1 MMAFARVLYERPPF
15 RLSREPSQRIRRMV
29 DPATTRATQHDD
41 AMNAITQT
49 IASSA
54 VRVNATS
61 ANAKRVNRCV
71 GDANATTN
79 AR

>member
-1 MMAFARVLYERPPF
+1 
-15 RLSREPSQRIRRMV
+15 
-29 DPATTRATQHDD
+29 
-41 AMNAITQT
+41 MNAITQT

-61 ANAKRVNRCV
+61 ANAKRVNRGV